1 MPKFLLD
8 DSAKLQ
14 RRSQSKQ
21 KQQQLSGSRPPLI
34 RGCLLR
40 SVRRLA
46 RVEQFLATNV
56 RYYSVVAYSRRSR
69 STQQHCSFEQEFS
82 CSYYYREISNTK
94 LVLPSIFSRRETL
107 LLATTVPGSFFV
119 LLPPS
124 LSRLHSIIFSLRRY
138 TNTSSSSSC
147 VSQ

>member
-1 MPKFLLD
+1 LD

-46 RVEQFLATNV
+46 RGVEQFLATNV